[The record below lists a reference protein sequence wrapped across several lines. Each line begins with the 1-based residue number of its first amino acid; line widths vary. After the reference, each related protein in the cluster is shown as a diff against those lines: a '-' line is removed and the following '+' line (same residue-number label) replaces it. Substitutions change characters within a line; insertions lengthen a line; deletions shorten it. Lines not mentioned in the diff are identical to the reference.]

1 MGQHLPHPINCLP
14 GARYRRWLVRN
25 ERKYTN
31 GKSLMSYLSA
41 QWEIGFATTDIF
53 GVETPREDD
62 RTKLKSVEGTTEHS
76 MNGGS

>member
-1 MGQHLPHPINCLP
+1 
-14 GARYRRWLVRN
+14 
-25 ERKYTN
+25 
-31 GKSLMSYLSA
+31 MSYLSA